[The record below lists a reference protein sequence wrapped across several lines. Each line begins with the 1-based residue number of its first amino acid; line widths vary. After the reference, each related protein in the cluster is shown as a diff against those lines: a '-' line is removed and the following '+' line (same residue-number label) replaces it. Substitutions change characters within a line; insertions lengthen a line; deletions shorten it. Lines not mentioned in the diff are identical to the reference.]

1 MLRKFT
7 KGQDLIR
14 PGATRF
20 ATAYLTLGCLS
31 NCKITLMS
39 MFTSV
44 QWRSSRYSK
53 SEEGRQIQNCVLD
66 SNFWH
71 DVSECIKAAFPL
83 IKVLRLVDSDEIP
96 AMGFIYKAMQEAKEK
111 IKVNFG
117 NVQKRPLHAFAYW
130 LNPHYHYITDYK
142 QDKNIKY
149 GMYDCLTRMVPD
161 EVERDKIDL
170 QLNIFSEAKG
180 LFGIEAAKKA
190 RDKKTPAR
198 WWDSYGDEC
207 PELQNLAIRVL
218 SLTCSSSGC
227 ERNWSAFEMCNTKTK
242 WNRRR

>member
-1 MLRKFT
+1 LYWTPCAAHCIDLILEDFEKKLEVHAVTIGKGRRITTYIYSRSLLISMLRKFT

-20 ATAYLTLGCLS
+20 ATAYLTLGCLN

-66 SNFWH
+66 CNFWH

-117 NVQKRPLHAFAYW
+117 NVQKRC
-130 LNPHYHYITDYK
+130 K
-142 QDKNIKY
+142 
-149 GMYDCLTRMVPD
+149 
-161 EVERDKIDL
+161 
-170 QLNIFSEAKG
+170 
-180 LFGIEAAKKA
+180 
-190 RDKKTPAR
+190 
-198 WWDSYGDEC
+198 
-207 PELQNLAIRVL
+207 L
-218 SLTCSSSGC
+218 SIMSIVYLI
-227 ERNWSAFEMCNTKTK
+227 
-242 WNRRR
+242 